1 MITVRQ
7 LLYLAIV
14 LSTNAF
20 QFQALQA
27 PTRNSLPFRPNLASP
42 ARSLTQR
49 HTRAETTTTTLR
61 MVSSSLVRTLATDR
75 LPSSKVV
82 EAVSQLSSKSPDI
95 IASDVSAAAG
105 ISISEARS
113 ELTLLASLSQGD
125 IAVSSDGEL
134 IYQFPDNL
142 GGVLSGNS
150 QKYKLRAL
158 WDEKVFPPLFYVLR
172 VSFGIAL
179 LVSIA
184 AIFSTI
190 AILQSSS
197 SDDRD
202 DRRDSRRGGMGG
214 GMGFGGLWGP
224 SPLDF
229 FYYRPYYSPYSR
241 GGAVAVNDPNEEQE
255 MGFLEAVFSY
265 VFGDGDPNRELDS
278 KRLQLA
284 STMIRENNG
293 AVTAE
298 QLAPFCDD
306 APLPGNDQLNVD
318 ESFVLPIVSKLDGV
332 PSVTDDGTIV
342 YVFSELQTSAQAGT
356 ASSGMV
362 VPRINEPRLLQ
373 QIGLPPN
380 APGKDIKRFL
390 ERGGIDTRGCTER
403 KDVILL
409 LNDVYQENVG
419 NGRNSRQPVEETDL
433 LVESEYEFTGAKDLF
448 KFGAGALGIVNLGGA
463 LYLGNLLS
471 SPALVGVQLPSYMG
485 LVQAGQ
491 PLLLGYAILYNLIP
505 AVRNFVIKG
514 KNEKIKERNKI
525 RRSWR
530 TVVQTGVGKVGQKL
544 ASAKRFGSRRK
555 LLKSSG
561 DDVYSTKTSTEDMTK
576 QKEGDAMADFDKLL
590 AGDEPSKDWE

>member
-1 MITVRQ
+1 
-7 LLYLAIV
+7 
-14 LSTNAF
+14 
-20 QFQALQA
+20 
-27 PTRNSLPFRPNLASP
+27 
-42 ARSLTQR
+42 
-49 HTRAETTTTTLR
+49 
-61 MVSSSLVRTLATDR
+61 
-75 LPSSKVV
+75 
-82 EAVSQLSSKSPDI
+82 
-95 IASDVSAAAG
+95 
-105 ISISEARS
+105 
-113 ELTLLASLSQGD
+113 
-125 IAVSSDGEL
+125 
-134 IYQFPDNL
+134 
-142 GGVLSGNS
+142 
-150 QKYKLRAL
+150 
-158 WDEKVFPPLFYVLR
+158 
-172 VSFGIAL
+172 
-179 LVSIA
+179 
-184 AIFSTI
+184 
-190 AILQSSS
+190 
-197 SDDRD
+197 
-202 DRRDSRRGGMGG
+202 MGG

-342 YVFSELQTSAQAGT
+342 YVFSELQTSAQAST

-448 KFGAGALGIVNLGGA
+448 KIGAGALGIVNLGGA